1 MLVDLGHVCRQKI
14 HRCASSSLSEWE
26 YKYIFCV
33 CVHIVAHTPSL
44 MTETSLFWVLDQG
57 LLDPREVGR
66 LLPQP
71 QSMMMAQISQRNSSS
86 SSLANDQE
94 VDLEYNPE

>member
-1 MLVDLGHVCRQKI
+1 M
-14 HRCASSSLSEWE
+14 CAYCGTYSFSDDRNQ
-26 YKYIFCV
+26 F
-33 CVHIVAHTPSL
+33 
-44 MTETSLFWVLDQG
+44 DQG

>member
-1 MLVDLGHVCRQKI
+1 MCAYCGTRSSDDRNQFVLG
-14 HRCASSSLSEWE
+14 
-26 YKYIFCV
+26 
-33 CVHIVAHTPSL
+33 
-44 MTETSLFWVLDQG
+44 LDQG

-94 VDLEYNPE
+94 VDLEYNPEWSSVIQFWLWGEAEITHL